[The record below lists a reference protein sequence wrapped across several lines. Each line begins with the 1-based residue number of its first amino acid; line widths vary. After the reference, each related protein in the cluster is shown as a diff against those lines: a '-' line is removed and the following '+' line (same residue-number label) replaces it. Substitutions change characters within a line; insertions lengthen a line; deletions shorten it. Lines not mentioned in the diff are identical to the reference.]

1 MRSVGAQKKALRWVY
16 EATHRTRVHNSTL
29 DLSACRLKVLS
40 HELGQSWY
48 EVATNLSYAP
58 TTVRRM
64 SVVVRRFIAFAEQS
78 GLEDAVSLAS
88 SGAALV
94 ECIHRWELSLR
105 QGYAAISNLPY
116 KDSQQLSQILRWHI
130 QSGRPVA
137 SLVRSRAMARPLAPQ
152 RKETPV
158 DELPNGT
165 RIELRDSCRAIIR
178 QAESRIQRGMAMASS
193 GADASDVPASLPG
206 LLRSLVNDAAGNSPV
221 SDRIRSA
228 ADAPRDLLDE
238 LKSQAGS
245 NAADIA
251 MTARSRLVLF
261 VSPSSR
267 DLQAFRIL
275 LLMETGWSPEQFTD
289 LRLGDIEWGD
299 GKVTVR
305 TQKLRARSMK
315 SHEYHKGNSRWNVY
329 ALLERLLALTE
340 PIRHLATG
348 PRDGQYLLVR
358 LTRSGSGTLLTNE
371 IFKQYLLKDLVRDA
385 GISWSG
391 PFDIRRIRKTF
402 KSIQGAVT
410 GTAAGAAG
418 MDHTIQVSR
427 DHYMQSTTIH
437 VLAAKVTN
445 AAQEYV
451 YNSIVQGPVV
461 IPAEASKL
469 SLGQGDETVRD
480 LAARTVN
487 ESPKD
492 MEMGVTACRNP
503 YDSPF
508 TTAGTLCHV
517 RPSMC
522 FLCPNALIF
531 QDHLPRI
538 LTFRD
543 TLLAQQPNF
552 HPQEFQSAWGGTLA
566 SMEAILKEFSPTQL
580 EAASGSAAA
589 RVHIPI
595 SQRVQ
600 FQ

>member
-1 MRSVGAQKKALRWVY
+1 MRSAGPQKRALRWVY
-16 EATHRTRVHNSTL
+16 EATHRTRAHNSTL
-29 DLSACRLKVLS
+29 DLSASRLKVLS

-64 SVVVRRFIAFAEQS
+64 SVVVRRFIEFAELS
-78 GLEDAVSLAS
+78 GLDGTTSLAATGS
-88 SGAALV
+88 ALV

-105 QGYAAISNLPY
+105 QDYASTSNLPY
-116 KDSQQLSQILRWHI
+116 KDSQQLSQILRWHV

-137 SLVRSRAMARPLAPQ
+137 SLVRSRAQARPLAPQ

-158 DELPNGT
+158 DEVPNRT
-165 RIELRDSCRAIIR
+165 RLELRDSCRAIIR
-178 QAESRIQRGMAMASS
+178 EAESRIQRGTAMASTGP
-193 GADASDVPASLPG
+193 GANDAPGSLPG
-206 LLRSLVNDAAGNSPV
+206 LLRSLLNDAPGNSQAW
-221 SDRIRSA
+221 DQIRSA
-228 ADAPRDLLDE
+228 ADAPQDLLDE
-238 LKSQAGS
+238 LKSQVDS
-245 NAADIA
+245 NDGQFP
-251 MTARSRLVLF
+251 MTARSRLVLI

-275 LLMETGWSPEQFTD
+275 LLMETGWSPEQLTD
-289 LRLGDIEWGD
+289 LRLGDIVWGD

-305 TQKLRARSMK
+305 TQKLRARTKK
-315 SHEYHKGNSRWNVY
+315 SHEYYKGNSRWNVY
-329 ALLERLLALTE
+329 ALLERILALTAA
-340 PIRHLATG
+340 IRHLATG
-348 PRDGQYLLVR
+348 PREEQYLLVR
-358 LTRSGSGTLLTNE
+358 LTRSGQETYVTNE
-371 IFKQYLLKDLVRDA
+371 IFKQYLLKDFIRDA

-445 AAQEYV
+445 AAQQYV

-461 IPAEASKL
+461 IPAKASKL
-469 SLGQGDETVRD
+469 SLSQDDETVRD
-480 LAARTVN
+480 LATRTVN

-492 MEMGVTACRNP
+492 MQMGVTACKNP

-552 HPQEFQSAWGGTLA
+552 HPKEFQSVWGRTLA
-566 SMEAILKEFSPTQL
+566 SMEAILREFSPTQL
-580 EAASGSAAA
+580 KAASESGTGP
-589 RVHIPI
+589 VHIPI

-600 FQ
+600 F

>member
-1 MRSVGAQKKALRWVY
+1 MRSVGSQKKALRWVY
-16 EATHRTRVHNSTL
+16 EARHRTRVLNSTL
-29 DLSACRLKVLS
+29 DLSASRLKVLS
-40 HELGQSWY
+40 HELGRSWY

-64 SVVVRRFIAFAEQS
+64 SVVVRKFIEFAELS
-78 GLEDAVSLAS
+78 ELEEAVSLAS
-88 SGAALV
+88 NGSALV
-94 ECIHRWELSLR
+94 ECIHQWELSLR
-105 QGYAAISNLPY
+105 QGYAATSNLPY

-137 SLVRSRAMARPLAPQ
+137 SLVRSRAEARPLAPP

-158 DELPNGT
+158 DEIPNRT
-165 RIELRDSCRAIIR
+165 RLELRDHCREIIR
-178 QAESRIQRGMAMASS
+178 QAESRIQRGTAMASRGHES
-193 GADASDVPASLPG
+193 KDA
-206 LLRSLVNDAAGNSPV
+206 RGNSPV
-221 SDRIRSA
+221 LDRIRSI
-228 ADAPRDLLDE
+228 ADAPPRDLLDE
-238 LKSQAGS
+238 LKSEAGS
-245 NAADIA
+245 NDTHLPT
-251 MTARSRLVLF
+251 TARSRVVLLVSL
-261 VSPSSR
+261 SSR

-275 LLMETGWSPEQFTD
+275 LLMETGWAPEQLTD
-289 LRLGDIEWGD
+289 LRFGDLEWGD

-305 TQKLRARSMK
+305 TQKLRARTMK
-315 SHEYHKGNSRWNVY
+315 SHEYYKGNSRWNVY
-329 ALLERLLALTE
+329 ALLERLIALTE

-348 PRDGQYLLVR
+348 PRVEQYLLVR
-358 LTRSGSGTLLTNE
+358 LNRSGQETYVTNE
-371 IFKQYLLKDLVRDA
+371 IFKQYLVKDLVRDA

-461 IPAEASKL
+461 IPAKASKL
-469 SLGQGDETVRD
+469 SLGQGDETVMD
-480 LAARTVN
+480 LAARTAD

-492 MEMGVTACRNP
+492 MEMGVTACKNP

-538 LTFRD
+538 LSFRD

-552 HPQEFQSAWGGTLA
+552 HPQEFQTAWGGTLA

-589 RVHIPI
+589 HVHIPI

>member
-1 MRSVGAQKKALRWVY
+1 MRSVGSQKKALRWVY
-16 EATHRTRVHNSTL
+16 EATHRTRVLNSTL
-29 DLSACRLKVLS
+29 DLRAGRLKVLS

-64 SVVVRRFIAFAEQS
+64 SVVVRRFIEFAELS
-78 GLEDAVSLAS
+78 ELEGAVSLAS

-94 ECIHRWELSLR
+94 ECIHQWELSLR
-105 QGYAAISNLPY
+105 QGYALTSNLPY

-137 SLVRSRAMARPLAPQ
+137 TLVRSRAEAGPLAPP

-158 DELPNGT
+158 DEVPNRT
-165 RIELRDSCRAIIR
+165 RLELRDSCRAIIR
-178 QAESRIQRGMAMASS
+178 DAESRIQRGVAMASS
-193 GADASDVPASLPG
+193 GPESNGAPGSLPG
-206 LLRSLVNDAAGNSPV
+206 LLWSLLNDAPGNSAAL
-221 SDRIRSA
+221 DRIRSV
-228 ADAPRDLLDE
+228 ADAPQDLLDE
-238 LKSQAGS
+238 LKQEAGS
-245 NAADIA
+245 YDGHFP

-261 VSPSSR
+261 VSASSR

-275 LLMETGWSPEQFTD
+275 LLMETGWSPEQLTD
-289 LRLGDIEWGD
+289 LRLGDVEWGD
-299 GKVTVR
+299 GKVSVR
-305 TQKLRARSMK
+305 TQKLRARTTK
-315 SHEYHKGNSRWNVY
+315 SHEYFKGNSRWNVY
-329 ALLERLLALTE
+329 SLLERILALTE

-348 PRDGQYLLVR
+348 PRERQYLLVR
-358 LTRSGSGTLLTNE
+358 LNRSGPGTYVTNE
-371 IFKQYLLKDLVRDA
+371 IFKQYLLKDLIRDV

-402 KSIQGAVT
+402 KSVQGAVT

-418 MDHTIQVSR
+418 MDHTVQVSR

-451 YNSIVQGPVV
+451 YNSIIQGPRV
-461 IPAEASKL
+461 IPAEALKF
-469 SLGQGDETVRD
+469 SLAGSDETVRE
-480 LAARTVN
+480 LAARTAS

-492 MEMGVTACRNP
+492 MEMGVTACKNP

-508 TTAGTLCHV
+508 TTAGKLCHV

-538 LTFRD
+538 LNFRD

-552 HPQEFQSAWGGTLA
+552 HPQEFQTAWGGTLA
-566 SMEAILKEFSPTQL
+566 SVEAILKEFSPAQL

-589 RVHIPI
+589 HVHIPI

>member
-1 MRSVGAQKKALRWVY
+1 MRSVGAQKKALRWVH

-29 DLSACRLKVLS
+29 DLSASRLKVLS

-64 SVVVRRFIAFAEQS
+64 SVVVRRFIEFAELS
-78 GLEDAVSLAS
+78 ELEEAVSLAS
-88 SGAALV
+88 SGSALV

-105 QGYAAISNLPY
+105 QEYASTSNLPY

-130 QSGRPVA
+130 QSGRQVA
-137 SLVRSRAMARPLAPQ
+137 SLVRSRAEARPLAPQ
-152 RKETPV
+152 RRETPV
-158 DELPNGT
+158 DEVPNRT
-165 RIELRDSCRAIIR
+165 RIELRDSCRATIR
-178 QAESRIQRGMAMASS
+178 QAESRIQRGTAMASN
-193 GADASDVPASLPG
+193 GPDADAVPGSLPG
-206 LLRSLVNDAAGNSPV
+206 LLRSLLNEPPGNSPV

-228 ADAPRDLLDE
+228 ADAPQNLLNE
-238 LKSQAGS
+238 LKSQASS
-245 NAADIA
+245 NDADFA
-251 MTARSRLVLF
+251 MTARGRLVLF

-275 LLMETGWSPEQFTD
+275 LLMETGWSPEQLTD

-299 GKVTVR
+299 GKVSVT
-305 TQKLRARSMK
+305 TQKLRARTMK
-315 SHEYHKGNSRWNVY
+315 SHEYYKGNSRWNVY
-329 ALLERLLALTE
+329 ALLERLIALTE

-348 PRDGQYLLVR
+348 PREEQYLLVR

-371 IFKQYLLKDLVRDA
+371 IFKQYLLKDFIQDA

-451 YNSIVQGPVV
+451 YNSIVPGPTV
-461 IPAEASKL
+461 IPAKASKL
-469 SLGQGDETVRD
+469 SLGQGDETLGD
-480 LAARTVN
+480 LAVRTVN

-492 MEMGVTACRNP
+492 MEMGVTACKNP

-508 TTAGTLCHV
+508 TTTGALCHV

-552 HPQEFQSAWGGTLA
+552 RPQDFHTVWGATIA
-566 SMEAILKEFSPTQL
+566 SVEAILGEFSPAQL
-580 EAASGSAAA
+580 QAAADSGSAP
-589 RVHIPI
+589 VHVPI

-600 FQ
+600 F

>member
-1 MRSVGAQKKALRWVY
+1 MRSVGSQTKALRWVY
-16 EATHRTRVHNSTL
+16 EARHRTRVHNSTL
-29 DLSACRLKVLS
+29 DLRASRLKVLS

-58 TTVRRM
+58 TTLRRM
-64 SVVVRRFIAFAEQS
+64 SVVVRRFIEFAELS
-78 GLEDAVSLAS
+78 ELEEAVSLAS

-94 ECIHRWELSLR
+94 ESIHQWELSLR
-105 QGYAAISNLPY
+105 QEYASTSNLPY
-116 KDSQQLSQILRWHI
+116 KDSQQLSQIVRWHV
-130 QSGRPVA
+130 QSGRPVD
-137 SLVRSRAMARPLAPQ
+137 SLVRSRAEARPLAPP
-152 RKETPV
+152 RRETPV
-158 DELPNGT
+158 DELPNRT
-165 RIELRDSCRAIIR
+165 RIELRDSCRAIVR
-178 QAESRIQRGMAMASS
+178 EAESRIQRSTAMAST
-193 GADASDVPASLPG
+193 PQ
-206 LLRSLVNDAAGNSPV
+206 
-221 SDRIRSA
+221 
-228 ADAPRDLLDE
+228 DLLNE
-238 LKSQAGS
+238 LKSQASS
-245 NAADIA
+245 NDANFP

-275 LLMETGWSPEQFTD
+275 LLMETGWSPEQLTD
-289 LRLGDIEWGD
+289 LRLRDIEWGD

-305 TQKLRARSMK
+305 TQKLRARTMK

-329 ALLERLLALTE
+329 ALLERILALTD
-340 PIRHLATG
+340 PIRQLATG
-348 PRDGQYLLVR
+348 PRDEQYLLVR
-358 LTRSGSGTLLTNE
+358 LNRSGHEIYVTNE
-371 IFKQYLLKDLVRDA
+371 VFKQYLLKDLVRDT

-461 IPAEASKL
+461 IPAKASKL
-469 SLGQGDETVRD
+469 GLGQGDETVRD
-480 LAARTVN
+480 LAVRTVN

-492 MEMGVTACRNP
+492 MEMGVTACKNP
-503 YDSPF
+503 YESPF

-538 LTFRD
+538 LSFRE

-552 HPQEFQSAWGGTLA
+552 HPQEFQKMWGATIA
-566 SMEAILKEFSPTQL
+566 SMEAILKEFSPAQL
-580 EAASGSAAA
+580 KAASASGAAP
-589 RVHIPI
+589 VHIPI
-595 SQRVQ
+595 SQRVR
-600 FQ
+600 F